1 MDLRDII
8 NSIYPISEKSMD
20 RVLSCSLEL
29 GRPKGHRLLEAG
41 KIESDI
47 FFIKRGIV
55 RAYVLREGKDITFW
69 IGKEGATIMSLKSYV
84 KNEAGYETIE
94 LMEDSLL
101 YCLKRSDLYRLFEED
116 IDIANWGRKLAEL
129 EFLRA
134 EEKLIP
140 LLFTTASERFVGAY
154 SRFVTKNSLRMSCLV
169 FGNYSCKFKP
179 YKGEVKINWAIPCF
193 LEKEH

>member
-20 RVLSCSLEL
+20 RLLSCSLEL
-29 GRPKGHRLLEAG
+29 GHPKGHRLLEAG

-55 RAYVLREGKDITFW
+55 RAYVSHEGKDITFW

-101 YCLKRSDLYRLFEED
+101 YCLKRSDL
-116 IDIANWGRKLAEL
+116 
-129 EFLRA
+129 EFLQA

-140 LLFTTASERFVGAY
+140 LLFTTASERYRVLLERTPDLLQRIPLECLASYLGITPVSL
-154 SRFVTKNSLRMSCLV
+154 SRIRAKL
-169 FGNYSCKFKP
+169 K
-179 YKGEVKINWAIPCF
+179 
-193 LEKEH
+193 

>member
-29 GRPKGHRLLEAG
+29 GHPKGHLLLEAG

-55 RAYVLREGKDITFW
+55 RAYVSHEGKDITFW

-84 KNEAGYETIE
+84 KNEAGYETIAVSYTH
-94 LMEDSLL
+94 LTL
-101 YCLKRSDLYRLFEED
+101 
-116 IDIANWGRKLAEL
+116 
-129 EFLRA
+129 
-134 EEKLIP
+134 P
-140 LLFTTASERFVGAY
+140 TT
-154 SRFVTKNSLRMSCLV
+154 
-169 FGNYSCKFKP
+169 P
-179 YKGEVKINWAIPCF
+179 YV
-193 LEKEH
+193 